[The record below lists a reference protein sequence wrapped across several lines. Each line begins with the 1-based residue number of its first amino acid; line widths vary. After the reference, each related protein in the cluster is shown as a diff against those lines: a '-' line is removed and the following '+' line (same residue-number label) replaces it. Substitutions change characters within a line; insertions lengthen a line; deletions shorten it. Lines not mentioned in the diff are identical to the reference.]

1 MTKERIGISA
11 EDSESRP
18 LVVLP
23 PEPAIVN
30 ACERRGASAGDALLD
45 VHQTQSFLMERENS
59 ETVVARMSLLGGKA
73 GFAPEG
79 SDVIAECRVTELE
92 LRNQLRQLHDQKAW
106 YEAILASIGEGIS
119 IQSIDYRVIYQN
131 RMHKELMGAHLG
143 EECFRAFGRRES
155 VCDDCHLQKAVREEK
170 ITTVERRVN
179 AEGVQ
184 RFYEIT
190 VSPLRDENGKFVAGV
205 EVIRDIT
212 ARKQV
217 EEKLRYM
224 SSHDVLTG
232 LYNRSYFEH
241 ELDRLRQGRH
251 YPISIVMGDVDDLKM
266 VNDTRGH
273 AAGDE
278 LLAIAA
284 HLIREA
290 FRSEDIV
297 ARIGG
302 DEFAIL
308 LPDTAAEL
316 AAEVIARIRESVEE
330 WNRSHEFPVKLS
342 LGSGTADSTDQIPEA
357 LRLADSRMY
366 EDKQKR
372 TGRGPRRAECP
383 REI

>member
-30 ACERRGASAGDALLD
+30 ACERRGASTGDALLD
-45 VHQTQSFLMERENS
+45 VHQSQSFLMEHENS
-59 ETVVARMSLLGGKA
+59 ETVVARLPLLDGKA

-79 SDVIAECRVTELE
+79 SDVIAECRATELE
-92 LRNQLRQLHDQKAW
+92 LHNQLRQLHDQKAW

-119 IQSIDYRVIYQN
+119 IQGIDYRVIYQN
-131 RMHKELMGAHLG
+131 RMHKDLMGEHLG
-143 EECFRAFGRRES
+143 ELCFRAFGGRES
-155 VCDDCHLQKAVREEK
+155 VCGECHLQKAVVDNS
-170 ITTVERRVN
+170 ITTVERCTN
-179 AEGVQ
+179 TNGVQ
-184 RFYEIT
+184 RHYEIT
-190 VSPLRDENGKFVAGV
+190 VSPLRNVDGEVVAGI

-241 ELDRLRQGRH
+241 ELERLTHGRH
-251 YPISIVMGDVDDLKM
+251 YPLSVVMGDVDDLKL

-278 LLAIAA
+278 LLAVAA
-284 HLIREA
+284 HLIKEA
-290 FRSEDIV
+290 FRAEDIV

-302 DEFAIL
+302 DEFAVL
-308 LPDTAAEL
+308 LPDTDADA
-316 AAEVIARIRESVEE
+316 AAEVVARIRESAEA
-330 WNRSHEFPVKLS
+330 WNRVHEHPVNLS
-342 LGSGTADSTDQIPEA
+342 LGSGTAENAEQVPETM
-357 LRLADSRMY
+357 RLADSRMY
-366 EDKQKR
+366 KDKLER
-372 TGRGPRRAECP
+372 TGRGPRRSECP
-383 REI
+383 REV